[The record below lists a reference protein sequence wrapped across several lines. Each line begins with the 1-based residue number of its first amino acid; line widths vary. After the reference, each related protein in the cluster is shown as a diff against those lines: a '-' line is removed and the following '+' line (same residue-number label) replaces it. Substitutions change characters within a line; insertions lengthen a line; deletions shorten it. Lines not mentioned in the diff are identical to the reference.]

1 MLDPGSVVALVGT
14 VFVFSI
20 PLTAIWTS
28 HRRKMLE
35 MQMRLRNEG
44 DAGVR
49 AAVDALREEV
59 RTLRDTT
66 TQYDL
71 SFDTAL
77 QRMERRVEGL
87 ERRVNE
93 MDTSNTTNVRTGG

>member
-1 MLDPGSVVALVGT
+1 MSGEVIGLVAVLCIFG
-14 VFVFSI
+14 I
-20 PLTAIWTS
+20 PLSAIWTA
-28 HRRKMLE
+28 HRQKVLE

-44 DAGVR
+44 DAGVH
-49 AAVDALREEV
+49 AAIDALREEV
-59 RTLRDTT
+59 RALRDTT

-87 ERRVNE
+87 ERRVHE
-93 MDTSNTTNVRTGG
+93 MDTGNTTNVRAGG

>member
-1 MLDPGSVVALVGT
+1 MPDQLIPLFGMIV
-14 VFVFSI
+14 VFSI

-49 AAVDALREEV
+49 VAVDALREEV
-59 RTLRDTT
+59 RALRDTT

-93 MDTSNTTNVRTGG
+93 MDAGNTTNVRAGG

>member
-1 MLDPGSVVALVGT
+1 MPEQIIPILGMIV
-14 VFVFSI
+14 VFSI
-20 PLTAIWTS
+20 PLSAIWTS

-35 MQMRLRNEG
+35 MQLRLRNEG
-44 DAGVR
+44 DIGVR

-59 RTLRDTT
+59 RALRDTT

-87 ERRVNE
+87 ERRVSE
-93 MDTSNTTNVRTGG
+93 MDGGNITNVRAGG

>member
-1 MLDPGSVVALVGT
+1 MPEQIIPILGMIV
-14 VFVFSI
+14 VFSI
-20 PLTAIWTS
+20 PLSAIWTS
-28 HRRKMLE
+28 HRRKILE

-49 AAVDALREEV
+49 ASVEALREEV
-59 RTLRDTT
+59 RALRDTT

-93 MDTSNTTNVRTGG
+93 KDTGNTANVRAGG

>member
-1 MLDPGSVVALVGT
+1 MPEQLIPLFGMI
-14 VFVFSI
+14 FVFSI
-20 PLTAIWTS
+20 PRTAIWTS

-49 AAVDALREEV
+49 TAVDALREEV
-59 RTLRDTT
+59 RALRDTT

-93 MDTSNTTNVRTGG
+93 MDGGNITNVRAGG